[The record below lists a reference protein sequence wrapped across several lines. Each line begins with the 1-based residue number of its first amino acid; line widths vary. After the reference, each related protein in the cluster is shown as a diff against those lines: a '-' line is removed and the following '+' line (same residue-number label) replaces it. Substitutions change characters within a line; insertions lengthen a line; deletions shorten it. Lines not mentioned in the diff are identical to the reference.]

1 MTAGY
6 LALAVAVLAE
16 VAGTLSLRM
25 AALGRPRWYVAVV
38 VGYVIAFGMLSVT
51 LAAGIPLGIAYG
63 IWSATGVALTALLGR
78 VLFRDPLN
86 GVMLGGLGL
95 IMAGVLLVELGS
107 SH

>member
-1 MTAGY
+1 
-6 LALAVAVLAE
+6 
-16 VAGTLSLRM
+16 M
-25 AALGRPRWYVAVV
+25 AALGRPRWYVTVV
-38 VGYVIAFGMLSVT
+38 VGYVIAFGMLSVA